1 MQGGYLEVSQAEQEA
16 TSTDK
21 PISNHPKI
29 ISEKGYRCV
38 CLNARS
44 IVNKKNELNIM
55 VEDIDPHIIG
65 ITESWANIDIT
76 DAELGLTGYVM
87 FRKDRIGRRG
97 GGVILYVKES
107 IQAYEIK
114 LEREADCDEAVW
126 CKIVSGNSKLTI
138 GLVYRSPNINEE
150 DNTKIK
156 NAIKEVSKGE
166 CIIMGD
172 FNHGHIQWNSLESTG
187 IEDQQFLCL
196 IQDSFLT
203 QHVLE
208 PTRGENVL
216 DIVLSSQQELV
227 DNVKIFE
234 PLGNS
239 DHNQIHFDI
248 NVKSESKNKKTYK
261 RNFHKGN
268 YKDMRKYL
276 AQLDWNNMLMDK
288 TAIECWNIL
297 KYEIES
303 IIDKFVP
310 FRKQGKRCRKKHLS
324 KEAIRKIM
332 LKQTMWRVYR
342 RTRKEEDYAKYKE
355 ALNAATTE
363 IRQSKRS
370 YEQKLA
376 CNIKTDSKSF
386 YAYVRSKQNVQD
398 KVGPL
403 EDSAGNI
410 ISQGFLMAEDLN
422 GYFSSV
428 FTKEDISSLP
438 VADAKFQGAKSDYLG
453 PLVVTPELVAR
464 KIKAMKDNKSPGVDG
479 IPPKLLM
486 ETVDQI
492 SIPLAR
498 VFNLSLKEGVVPFEW
513 KEANIIPLFK
523 KGSRNKSENYRPVSL
538 TSVICKLLERLIK
551 DHMVDF
557 LVKHKLLNSSQ
568 HGFLKARSC
577 LTNILCFL
585 EEITKWIDMGSPVD
599 IIYLD
604 FQKAFD
610 KVPHQRLLLKLKAHG
625 IGDSITDW
633 IEQWLT
639 DRRQRVVVDGEVS
652 NWKSVLSGVPQ
663 GSVLGPILFLIYIND
678 LDDSITSNVLKF
690 ADDTKL
696 FRKVN
701 TDGDKQHLQNDLDRL
716 VKWSE
721 KWQMLFNF
729 GKCKCLHTGHR
740 NLNVNYKMGATVLG
754 TTVKEKDL
762 GVTISADMK
771 VSEQCGIAASKG
783 NQILG
788 LIRRNIT
795 YKGKKLIIPLYKA
808 IVRPHLEY
816 CIQAWR
822 PYRKKDI
829 DTLERIQ
836 RRATKMIPE
845 LRDLSYEERLK
856 ECGLTTL
863 ETRRL
868 RGDQIEVFKI
878 LNGYENIDRNMFFSL
893 KKDSRTRGHQ
903 VKLVKDQCR
912 LDIRKHSFSQRT
924 INEWNKLST
933 DCVTASSVNMFKN
946 KVDTY
951 IRRAGYK

>member
-1 MQGGYLEVSQAEQEA
+1 
-16 TSTDK
+16 
-21 PISNHPKI
+21 
-29 ISEKGYRCV
+29 
-38 CLNARS
+38 
-44 IVNKKNELNIM
+44 
-55 VEDIDPHIIG
+55 
-65 ITESWANIDIT
+65 
-76 DAELGLTGYVM
+76 
-87 FRKDRIGRRG
+87 
-97 GGVILYVKES
+97 
-107 IQAYEIK
+107 
-114 LEREADCDEAVW
+114 
-126 CKIVSGNSKLTI
+126 
-138 GLVYRSPNINEE
+138 
-150 DNTKIK
+150 
-156 NAIKEVSKGE
+156 
-166 CIIMGD
+166 
-172 FNHGHIQWNSLESTG
+172 
-187 IEDQQFLCL
+187 
-196 IQDSFLT
+196 
-203 QHVLE
+203 
-208 PTRGENVL
+208 
-216 DIVLSSQQELV
+216 
-227 DNVKIFE
+227 
-234 PLGNS
+234 
-239 DHNQIHFDI
+239 
-248 NVKSESKNKKTYK
+248 
-261 RNFHKGN
+261 
-268 YKDMRKYL
+268 
-276 AQLDWNNMLMDK
+276 MLMNK

-310 FRKQGKRCRKKHLS
+310 FQKQGKRCRKKHLS

-342 RTRKEEDYAKYKE
+342 RTRKDEDYAKYKE

-376 CNIKTDSKSF
+376 CNIKNDSKSF

-428 FTKEDISSLP
+428 FTKEYISSLP

-453 PLVVTPELVAR
+453 PLVVTPELVAK

-486 ETVDQI
+486 ETVEQI

-577 LTNILCFL
+577 LTNMLCFL
-585 EEITKWIDMGSPVD
+585 EEITKWIDVGSPVD

-740 NLNVNYKMGATVLG
+740 NLNVNYKMGDTVLG
-754 TTVKEKDL
+754 ITVKEKDL
-762 GVTISADMK
+762 GVTISTDMK

-829 DTLERIQ
+829 DTLEHIQ

-845 LRDLSYEERLK
+845 LRDLCYEERLK

-868 RGDQIEVFKI
+868 RGD
-878 LNGYENIDRNMFFSL
+878 
-893 KKDSRTRGHQ
+893 
-903 VKLVKDQCR
+903 
-912 LDIRKHSFSQRT
+912 
-924 INEWNKLST
+924 
-933 DCVTASSVNMFKN
+933 
-946 KVDTY
+946 
-951 IRRAGYK
+951 

>member
-1 MQGGYLEVSQAEQEA
+1 
-16 TSTDK
+16 
-21 PISNHPKI
+21 
-29 ISEKGYRCV
+29 
-38 CLNARS
+38 
-44 IVNKKNELNIM
+44 
-55 VEDIDPHIIG
+55 
-65 ITESWANIDIT
+65 
-76 DAELGLTGYVM
+76 
-87 FRKDRIGRRG
+87 
-97 GGVILYVKES
+97 
-107 IQAYEIK
+107 
-114 LEREADCDEAVW
+114 
-126 CKIVSGNSKLTI
+126 
-138 GLVYRSPNINEE
+138 
-150 DNTKIK
+150 
-156 NAIKEVSKGE
+156 
-166 CIIMGD
+166 
-172 FNHGHIQWNSLESTG
+172 
-187 IEDQQFLCL
+187 
-196 IQDSFLT
+196 
-203 QHVLE
+203 
-208 PTRGENVL
+208 
-216 DIVLSSQQELV
+216 
-227 DNVKIFE
+227 
-234 PLGNS
+234 
-239 DHNQIHFDI
+239 
-248 NVKSESKNKKTYK
+248 
-261 RNFHKGN
+261 
-268 YKDMRKYL
+268 
-276 AQLDWNNMLMDK
+276 MLMNK

-310 FRKQGKRCRKKHLS
+310 FQKQGKWCRKKHLS

-342 RTRKEEDYAKYKE
+342 RTRKDEDYAKYKE

-363 IRQSKRS
+363 ITQSKRS

-376 CNIKTDSKSF
+376 CNIKNDSKSF

-428 FTKEDISSLP
+428 FTKEDISSIP

-453 PLVVTPELVAR
+453 LLVVTPELVAK

-486 ETVDQI
+486 ETVEQI

-551 DHMVDF
+551 DHMVEF

-577 LTNILCFL
+577 LTNMLCFL
-585 EEITKWIDMGSPVD
+585 EEITKWIDVGSPVD

-652 NWKSVLSGVPQ
+652 NWKSVLSGIPQ

-678 LDDSITSNVLKF
+678 LDDSITSNILKF

-729 GKCKCLHTGHR
+729 GKCKCLHIGHR
-740 NLNVNYKMGATVLG
+740 NLNVNYKMGDTVLG

-893 KKDSRTRGHQ
+893 KKDSRTRGHE

-933 DCVTASSVNMFKN
+933 DCVTASIINKN
-946 KVDTY
+946 
-951 IRRAGYK
+951 

>member
-1 MQGGYLEVSQAEQEA
+1 MQLQLKSYNIKEA
-16 TSTDK
+16 
-21 PISNHPKI
+21 
-29 ISEKGYRCV
+29 
-38 CLNARS
+38 
-44 IVNKKNELNIM
+44 M
-55 VEDIDPHIIG
+55 
-65 ITESWANIDIT
+65 
-76 DAELGLTGYVM
+76 
-87 FRKDRIGRRG
+87 RK
-97 GGVILYVKES
+97 
-107 IQAYEIK
+107 
-114 LEREADCDEAVW
+114 
-126 CKIVSGNSKLTI
+126 KLT
-138 GLVYRSPNINEE
+138 
-150 DNTKIK
+150 
-156 NAIKEVSKGE
+156 
-166 CIIMGD
+166 
-172 FNHGHIQWNSLESTG
+172 
-187 IEDQQFLCL
+187 
-196 IQDSFLT
+196 
-203 QHVLE
+203 
-208 PTRGENVL
+208 
-216 DIVLSSQQELV
+216 
-227 DNVKIFE
+227 
-234 PLGNS
+234 
-239 DHNQIHFDI
+239 
-248 NVKSESKNKKTYK
+248 
-261 RNFHKGN
+261 
-268 YKDMRKYL
+268 
-276 AQLDWNNMLMDK
+276 
-288 TAIECWNIL
+288 
-297 KYEIES
+297 
-303 IIDKFVP
+303 
-310 FRKQGKRCRKKHLS
+310 
-324 KEAIRKIM
+324 
-332 LKQTMWRVYR
+332 
-342 RTRKEEDYAKYKE
+342 
-355 ALNAATTE
+355 
-363 IRQSKRS
+363 
-370 YEQKLA
+370 
-376 CNIKTDSKSF
+376 CNIKNYSKSF

-403 EDSAGNI
+403 EDNAGNI

-438 VADAKFQGAKSDYLG
+438 VADAAKFQGAKSDYLG
-453 PLVVTPELVAR
+453 PLVVSPELVAK
-464 KIKAMKDNKSPGVDG
+464 KIKVMKDNKSPGVDG

-486 ETVDQI
+486 ETVEQI

-577 LTNILCFL
+577 LTNMLCFL
-585 EEITKWIDMGSPVD
+585 EEITKWIDVGSPVD

-678 LDDSITSNVLKF
+678 LEDIITSNVLKF

-740 NLNVNYKMGATVLG
+740 NLNVNYKMGDTVLC

-762 GVTISADMK
+762 GVTISTDMK
-771 VSEQCGIAASKG
+771 VSEQCGIAASKR
-783 NQILG
+783 NTILG

-836 RRATKMIPE
+836 RRATKIIPE
-845 LRDLSYEERLK
+845 LRYLSYEERLK

-893 KKDSRTRGHQ
+893 KKDSRTRGHE

-933 DCVTASSVNMFKN
+933 DCVTASSVKMFKN

-951 IRRAGYK
+951 LRRAGYK

>member
-1 MQGGYLEVSQAEQEA
+1 
-16 TSTDK
+16 
-21 PISNHPKI
+21 
-29 ISEKGYRCV
+29 
-38 CLNARS
+38 
-44 IVNKKNELNIM
+44 M
-55 VEDIDPHIIG
+55 V
-65 ITESWANIDIT
+65 
-76 DAELGLTGYVM
+76 
-87 FRKDRIGRRG
+87 
-97 GGVILYVKES
+97 VIL
-107 IQAYEIK
+107 
-114 LEREADCDEAVW
+114 D
-126 CKIVSGNSKLTI
+126 
-138 GLVYRSPNINEE
+138 
-150 DNTKIK
+150 
-156 NAIKEVSKGE
+156 
-166 CIIMGD
+166 
-172 FNHGHIQWNSLESTG
+172 
-187 IEDQQFLCL
+187 
-196 IQDSFLT
+196 
-203 QHVLE
+203 
-208 PTRGENVL
+208 
-216 DIVLSSQQELV
+216 
-227 DNVKIFE
+227 
-234 PLGNS
+234 
-239 DHNQIHFDI
+239 
-248 NVKSESKNKKTYK
+248 
-261 RNFHKGN
+261 
-268 YKDMRKYL
+268 
-276 AQLDWNNMLMDK
+276 
-288 TAIECWNIL
+288 
-297 KYEIES
+297 
-303 IIDKFVP
+303 
-310 FRKQGKRCRKKHLS
+310 
-324 KEAIRKIM
+324 
-332 LKQTMWRVYR
+332 
-342 RTRKEEDYAKYKE
+342 EDYAKYKE

-363 IRQSKRS
+363 ITQSKRS

-376 CNIKTDSKSF
+376 CNIKNDSKSF

-453 PLVVTPELVAR
+453 PLVVTPELIAK

-486 ETVDQI
+486 ETVEQI

-538 TSVICKLLERLIK
+538 TSVICKLLLLERLIK
-551 DHMVDF
+551 DHMVEF

-577 LTNILCFL
+577 LTNMLCFL
-585 EEITKWIDMGSPVD
+585 EEITKWIDVGSPVD

-690 ADDTKL
+690 DTKL

-721 KWQMLFNF
+721 KWQMMFNF

-740 NLNVNYKMGATVLG
+740 NLNVNYKMGDTVLG

-783 NQILG
+783 NQIIG

-845 LRDLSYEERLK
+845 LGDLSYEERLK

-893 KKDSRTRGHQ
+893 KKDSRTRGHE

-951 IRRAGYK
+951 LRRAGYK

>member
-1 MQGGYLEVSQAEQEA
+1 
-16 TSTDK
+16 
-21 PISNHPKI
+21 
-29 ISEKGYRCV
+29 
-38 CLNARS
+38 
-44 IVNKKNELNIM
+44 
-55 VEDIDPHIIG
+55 
-65 ITESWANIDIT
+65 
-76 DAELGLTGYVM
+76 M
-87 FRKDRIGRRG
+87 F
-97 GGVILYVKES
+97 
-107 IQAYEIK
+107 
-114 LEREADCDEAVW
+114 
-126 CKIVSGNSKLTI
+126 
-138 GLVYRSPNINEE
+138 
-150 DNTKIK
+150 
-156 NAIKEVSKGE
+156 
-166 CIIMGD
+166 
-172 FNHGHIQWNSLESTG
+172 FN
-187 IEDQQFLCL
+187 
-196 IQDSFLT
+196 
-203 QHVLE
+203 
-208 PTRGENVL
+208 
-216 DIVLSSQQELV
+216 
-227 DNVKIFE
+227 
-234 PLGNS
+234 
-239 DHNQIHFDI
+239 
-248 NVKSESKNKKTYK
+248 
-261 RNFHKGN
+261 
-268 YKDMRKYL
+268 
-276 AQLDWNNMLMDK
+276 
-288 TAIECWNIL
+288 
-297 KYEIES
+297 
-303 IIDKFVP
+303 IIDTFVP
-310 FRKQGKRCRKKHLS
+310 FQKQGKRCRKKHLS

-332 LKQTMWRVYR
+332 LKQIMWRVYR
-342 RTRKEEDYAKYKE
+342 RTRKDEDYAKYKE

-376 CNIKTDSKSF
+376 CNIKNDSKSF

-453 PLVVTPELVAR
+453 PLVVTPELVAK

-486 ETVDQI
+486 ETVEQI

-577 LTNILCFL
+577 LTNMLCFF
-585 EEITKWIDMGSPVD
+585 EEITKWIDVGSPVD

-729 GKCKCLHTGHR
+729 GKCKCLHTGHG
-740 NLNVNYKMGATVLG
+740 NLNVNYKMGDTVLG

-893 KKDSRTRGHQ
+893 KKDSRTRGHK

-912 LDIRKHSFSQRT
+912 LDFRKHSFSQRT

-951 IRRAGYK
+951 LRRAGYK

>member
-1 MQGGYLEVSQAEQEA
+1 M
-16 TSTDK
+16 
-21 PISNHPKI
+21 
-29 ISEKGYRCV
+29 
-38 CLNARS
+38 
-44 IVNKKNELNIM
+44 
-55 VEDIDPHIIG
+55 
-65 ITESWANIDIT
+65 
-76 DAELGLTGYVM
+76 
-87 FRKDRIGRRG
+87 
-97 GGVILYVKES
+97 
-107 IQAYEIK
+107 
-114 LEREADCDEAVW
+114 
-126 CKIVSGNSKLTI
+126 
-138 GLVYRSPNINEE
+138 
-150 DNTKIK
+150 
-156 NAIKEVSKGE
+156 
-166 CIIMGD
+166 
-172 FNHGHIQWNSLESTG
+172 
-187 IEDQQFLCL
+187 
-196 IQDSFLT
+196 
-203 QHVLE
+203 
-208 PTRGENVL
+208 
-216 DIVLSSQQELV
+216 
-227 DNVKIFE
+227 
-234 PLGNS
+234 
-239 DHNQIHFDI
+239 
-248 NVKSESKNKKTYK
+248 
-261 RNFHKGN
+261 
-268 YKDMRKYL
+268 
-276 AQLDWNNMLMDK
+276 
-288 TAIECWNIL
+288 
-297 KYEIES
+297 
-303 IIDKFVP
+303 
-310 FRKQGKRCRKKHLS
+310 

-376 CNIKTDSKSF
+376 CNIKNDSKSF

-438 VADAKFQGAKSDYLG
+438 VADAKFQGAKSEYLG
-453 PLVVTPELVAR
+453 PLVVTPELVAK
-464 KIKAMKDNKSPGVDG
+464 KIRAMKDNKSPGVDG

-577 LTNILCFL
+577 LTNMLCFL
-585 EEITKWIDMGSPVD
+585 EEITKWIDVGSPVD

-690 ADDTKL
+690 VDDTKL

-729 GKCKCLHTGHR
+729 GKCKCLHTGHG
-740 NLNVNYKMGATVLG
+740 NLNVNYKMGDTVLG

-845 LRDLSYEERLK
+845 LSDLSYEERLK

-878 LNGYENIDRNMFFSL
+878 LNGYEIIDRNMFFSL
-893 KKDSRTRGHQ
+893 KKDSRTRGHE